1 MNTSISITYAINS
14 TDESILLQNQQNLQS
29 SINNQMQKPF
39 VENSSKK
46 INNNNSNSSNVTD
59 SSYNQGRI
67 NVSQILFN
75 KRQQKL

>member
-46 INNNNSNSSNVTD
+46 INNNNSNGSNVTD

>member
-46 INNNNSNSSNVTD
+46 ITNNNSNSSNVTD